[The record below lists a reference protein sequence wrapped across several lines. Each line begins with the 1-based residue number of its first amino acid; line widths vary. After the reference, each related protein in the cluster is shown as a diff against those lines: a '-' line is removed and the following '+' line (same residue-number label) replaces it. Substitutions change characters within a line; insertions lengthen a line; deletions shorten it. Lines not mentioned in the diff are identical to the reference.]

1 MNKWLNQDV
10 IILNTQIQK
19 YQTQQMNNILTNNI
33 YGVEYYQYI
42 NNIEEIGEKLYMDA
56 FEKISIT

>member
-1 MNKWLNQDV
+1 
-10 IILNTQIQK
+10 
-19 YQTQQMNNILTNNI
+19 MNNILTNNI